1 MSKLVFPGAG
11 KPYRGFISEVRTW
24 FQLISS
30 FVTRNP
36 AAATDIN
43 ASIHALALATGYQSP
58 LDPDEFIVTDG
69 MTRVQG
75 DYTVTFNV
83 NAGVLTVSVVDAGA

>member
-1 MSKLVFPGAG
+1 MSKLVFPGVG

-24 FQLISS
+24 FQLVSS
-30 FVTRNP
+30 FATRNP
-36 AAATDIN
+36 GAIGDIN
-43 ASIHALALATGYQSP
+43 SSIHALALATGYQTP

-83 NAGVLTVSVVDAGA
+83 DGGVLTVSVVDAGA